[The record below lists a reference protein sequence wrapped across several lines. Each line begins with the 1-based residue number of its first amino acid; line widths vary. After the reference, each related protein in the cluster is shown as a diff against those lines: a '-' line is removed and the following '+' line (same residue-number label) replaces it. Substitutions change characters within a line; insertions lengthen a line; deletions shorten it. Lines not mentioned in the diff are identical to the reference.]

1 MALEIRPVREDE
13 AASFVEA
20 VSTAFLQ
27 RPDVERIAAEIW
39 PMWEG
44 GRTWAAV
51 DDGQICGTFRSWP
64 TELTVPGLACLP
76 AAGVSAVTVLPTHRR
91 RGVLR
96 SMAATEHAAIRESGQ
111 VFGLLHASE
120 YRIYGRFGYGPGTR
134 EATWMLD
141 AERTTFHGSPEG
153 SVELVTPGDEAR
165 TALSSVFDA
174 WRVRQVGEIRRRDLS
189 WDFELGLRD
198 EFWEPKWSGFLALH
212 RNVAGEV
219 DGYARYRAE
228 ERWEQ
233 RQPRNTLQVDEL
245 HGLTTEASAALWR
258 FLAEID
264 WVATVKASRRSPSDP
279 LPWLLTNGRAAA
291 VSDVGDGIWVRIFDV
306 PRALETRT
314 YDREARV
321 VLEVVDAEAPGG
333 RIRVDLDASP
343 AGATCR
349 VTDRSPD
356 LTLDVAALGAAYLG
370 GTRLRDAVLA
380 NGVDEHRNGAL
391 AAVEALLRTPDE
403 PWCST
408 FF

>member
-13 AASFVEA
+13 AASFVET

-96 SMAATEHAAIRESGQ
+96 SMTATEHAAIRESGQ

-165 TALSSVFDA
+165 AALSSVFDA
-174 WRVRQVGEIRRRDLS
+174 WRVGQVGEIRRRDHS
-189 WDFELGLRD
+189 WDFDLGLRD
-198 EFWEPKWSGFLALH
+198 QFWEPKWSGFLALH

-245 HGLTTEASAALWR
+245 HGLTLEASAALWR

-264 WVATVKASRRSPSDP
+264 WVATVRP
-279 LPWLLTNGRAAA
+279 RAAA
-291 VSDVGDGIWVRIFDV
+291 HPTRCHGCSRTDVRRPYRTWATGSGSASSMFRVRSRRGHTIGS
-306 PRALETRT
+306 RASCSKSSIPKRRAAASGSPSMPVLPAQRAGSRTR
-314 YDREARV
+314 AR
-321 VLEVVDAEAPGG
+321 
-333 RIRVDLDASP
+333 
-343 AGATCR
+343 T
-349 VTDRSPD
+349 
-356 LTLDVAALGAAYLG
+356 
-370 GTRLRDAVLA
+370 
-380 NGVDEHRNGAL
+380 
-391 AAVEALLRTPDE
+391 
-403 PWCST
+403 
-408 FF
+408 

>member
-1 MALEIRPVREDE
+1 MSLEIRPVREDE

-39 PMWEG
+39 PIWEG

-64 TELTVPGLACLP
+64 TELTVPGLACLS

-96 SMAATEHAAIRESGQ
+96 SMVATEHAAIREHGQ

-120 YRIYGRFGYGPGTR
+120 YRIYGRFGYGPGCR
-134 EATWMLD
+134 EATWTLD
-141 AERTTFHGSPEG
+141 TERTTFHRPAEG
-153 SVELVTPGDEAR
+153 SVELVTPGDKTR
-165 TALSSVFDA
+165 DALRSVFEA

-198 EFWEPKWSGFLALH
+198 EFWGPKWTGFLALH
-212 RNVAGEV
+212 RNAAGEA

-228 ERWEQ
+228 EHWEQ
-233 RQPRNTLQVDEL
+233 RQPRNTLQLDEL
-245 HGLTTEASAALWR
+245 HGLTLDASAALWR

-264 WVATVKASRRSPSDP
+264 WVATVRASRRSPSDP

-306 PRALETRT
+306 PRALETRS
-314 YDREARV
+314 YEREARV
-321 VLEVVDAEAPGG
+321 VLEVVDPEAPGG

-349 VTDRSPD
+349 VTDQSPD
-356 LTLDVAALGAAYLG
+356 LTLDVAALGATYLG

>member
-1 MALEIRPVREDE
+1 MAI
-13 AASFVEA
+13 
-20 VSTAFLQ
+20 
-27 RPDVERIAAEIW
+27 
-39 PMWEG
+39 
-44 GRTWAAV
+44 
-51 DDGQICGTFRSWP
+51 
-64 TELTVPGLACLP
+64 
-76 AAGVSAVTVLPTHRR
+76 
-91 RGVLR
+91 
-96 SMAATEHAAIRESGQ
+96 
-111 VFGLLHASE
+111 
-120 YRIYGRFGYGPGTR
+120 
-134 EATWMLD
+134 
-141 AERTTFHGSPEG
+141 
-153 SVELVTPGDEAR
+153 
-165 TALSSVFDA
+165 
-174 WRVRQVGEIRRRDLS
+174 
-189 WDFELGLRD
+189 
-198 EFWEPKWSGFLALH
+198 H
-212 RNVAGEV
+212 RNAAGEV

-245 HGLTTEASAALWR
+245 HGLTTVASAALWR

-321 VLEVVDAEAPGG
+321 VLEVVDAEAPAG

-343 AGATCR
+343 AGTACR
-349 VTDRSPD
+349 PIDRSPD

-380 NGVDEHRNGAL
+380 HGVDEHRHGAL
-391 AAVEALLRTPDE
+391 AAVETLLRMPDE